1 MASWRVRYKDPNG
14 TLQHTSL
21 ELKGARTAG
30 EVRVLIFRGGGD
42 LYVAADALVAVEKI
56 EDWSEVPT
64 RDTRRR
70 TPMRR
75 YSWRR

>member
-1 MASWRVRYKDPNG
+1 MASWRVQYEDPNG
-14 TLQHTSL
+14 TLQQTDL

-30 EVRVLIFRGGGD
+30 EVRELIIRGGGD

-56 EDWSEVPT
+56 ADWSEVPT

-70 TPMRR
+70 ASVRR

>member
-1 MASWRVRYKDPNG
+1 MASWRVQYKDPNG
-14 TLQHTSL
+14 APQQTSL

-30 EVRVLIFRGGGD
+30 EVREVIIRGGGD
-42 LYVAADALVAVEKI
+42 LYVAADALVADEKI
-56 EDWSEVPT
+56 VDWSEVPT

-70 TPMRR
+70 APVRR